1 MVLLSEQW
9 YVFSDENIS
18 QIQTGGRMN
27 KGDLVE
33 KVAKDCDL
41 SKAAAEK
48 ALDSVLAAIT
58 DAVAAGDKV
67 TLIGFGTFSVTER
80 AAREGRNPQT
90 GKKIKIAAR
99 KVVKFK
105 AGSKLA
111 DAAK

>member
-1 MVLLSEQW
+1 
-9 YVFSDENIS
+9 
-18 QIQTGGRMN
+18 MN

-33 KVAKDCDL
+33 KVAQDCDI

-48 ALDSVLAAIT
+48 VLKSFMDAISE
-58 DAVAAGDKV
+58 AVSAGDKV
-67 TLIGFGTFSVTER
+67 TLIGFGTFSVAER

-90 GKKIKIAAR
+90 GKKIKIAAK

-111 DAAK
+111 DAAN

>member
-9 YVFSDENIS
+9 YGFSDENIS
-18 QIQTGGRMN
+18 QTQTGGDMN
-27 KGDLVE
+27 KGELVE
-33 KVAKDCDL
+33 KVAKDCDV